1 MRLGCMGFAS
11 AEASRGLS
19 DRPRH
24 PFGAPLWEH
33 SFIRAVQNKILINR
47 KVNYTIMMRL
57 QKFLALSG
65 VASRRNSEKLIA
77 DGHVAV
83 NGKVITEMGVQV
95 DESADVVTVDGKVC
109 KIQEEKHYLAYNKPM
124 GEVTTVTDPEGRPT
138 VMDKF
143 RDYPVRLY
151 PVGRLDYDSEGLLL
165 LTNDGDLMN
174 NLLHPSREVSKEYL
188 VKVSNRVTD
197 EEIRRLR
204 AGVRLDDDRM
214 TSPADVHL
222 VRYETF
228 ASVLLVTIHEGRNR
242 QVRRMFSAIGHEVVA
257 LKRVGFA
264 TIKLHDLPR
273 GQWRRLT
280 DVEVRKLKEL

>member
-1 MRLGCMGFAS
+1 
-11 AEASRGLS
+11 
-19 DRPRH
+19 
-24 PFGAPLWEH
+24 
-33 SFIRAVQNKILINR
+33 
-47 KVNYTIMMRL
+47 MMRL
-57 QKFLALSG
+57 QKYLALSG
-65 VASRRNSEKLIA
+65 VASRRNAEKMIA
-77 DGHVAV
+77 DGRVAV
-83 NGKVITEMGVQV
+83 NGTVITEMGVQV
-95 DESADVVTVDGKVC
+95 DELHDKVTVDGNLC
-109 KIQEEKHYLAYNKPM
+109 RLEEEKHYLAYNKPI
-124 GEVTTVTDPEGRPT
+124 GEVTTVTDPEGRAT

-151 PVGRLDYDSEGLLL
+151 PVGRLDYDSEGLIL

-174 NLLHPSREVSKEYL
+174 NLLHPSREVEKQYL
-188 VKVSNRVTD
+188 VKVSNHVTD

-204 AGVRLDDDRM
+204 AGVQLDDGRM

-228 ASVLLVTIHEGRNR
+228 ASVLLVSIHEGRNR
-242 QVRRMFSAIGHEVVA
+242 QVRRMFSAIGHEVVS